1 MELISRRQQT
11 LVPRPEAINQPKKHS
26 AQLNQV
32 NGKLRERD
40 RVLFDLCAKAIE
52 RSDMLRANIYANEL
66 NRVRYIRKML
76 TQSQLA
82 IDCIAIRLENFLDL
96 YNLVTDLKP
105 VTKVIQ
111 DVSSDVK
118 KVMPQIAAEMEQLS
132 MVANDTLIQSSVDFS
147 QPALDLAFSTT
158 SRESEEILKEVS
170 DLVEGNLKNSFP
182 EPPPKATY
190 LLFSSGKIIISGVK
204 TEEEINV

>member
-11 LVPRPEAINQPKKHS
+11 LVPRPEAINQLKKHS

-66 NRVRYIRKML
+66 NRVRHIRKML

-82 IDCIAIRLENFLDL
+82 IDCIAIRLE
-96 YNLVTDLKP
+96 
-105 VTKVIQ
+105 
-111 DVSSDVK
+111 
-118 KVMPQIAAEMEQLS
+118 
-132 MVANDTLIQSSVDFS
+132 
-147 QPALDLAFSTT
+147 T
-158 SRESEEILKEVS
+158 S
-170 DLVEGNLKNSFP
+170 
-182 EPPPKATY
+182 
-190 LLFSSGKIIISGVK
+190 
-204 TEEEINV
+204 